1 MRDPEVAHLY
11 EPGDID
17 SASVEMLPD
26 SPHLYAFQVVLSGEA
41 DPLWRRT
48 FERVWK
54 ESRYLGKLD
63 ALVTGDRVRF
73 ICSQRQGMADY
84 LYLIESRIRE
94 TNRRM
99 EEYWNGRGVSTV
111 TLRYQHYP
119 TSFIPLM
126 KI

>member
-1 MRDPEVAHLY
+1 MAADIAHLY

-17 SASVEMLPD
+17 STSVEMLPD
-26 SPHLYAFQVVLSGEA
+26 MPCLYAFQVVLSGQA
-41 DPLWRRT
+41 DPLWRTT
-48 FERVWK
+48 FDRVWK

-63 ALVTGDRVRF
+63 ALVIGDRIRF
-73 ICSQRQGMADY
+73 ICSQRQGMTDY

-99 EEYWNGRGVSTV
+99 EAYWKDKGLSTV

-119 TSFIPLM
+119 TSFIPLV

>member
-1 MRDPEVAHLY
+1 MDPEVAYLY

-26 SPHLYAFQVVLSGEA
+26 SPALYAFQVVLSGEA
-41 DPLWRRT
+41 DPLWRRA
-48 FERVWK
+48 FDQVWR

-63 ALVTGDRVRF
+63 ALVVGDRIRF
-73 ICSQRQGMADY
+73 ICSQRQGMTDY

-99 EEYWNGRGVSTV
+99 EAHWRAKRIPTK

-119 TSFIPLM
+119 SSFIPLV